1 VGELVGIVLGAGSS
15 LRMGRPKQLL
25 ALGTVTVLGRS
36 VAAATAATLDRVL
49 VVVPRSLPEVAEA
62 VAGSRAETVTLD
74 DAPEPPPDDDRTD
87 DRAHAHRPGC
97 SSSLQA
103 GLARADGADAIVLL
117 LGDMPT
123 LPTAVIDQVVAE
135 WRSRRSWAAVTAYR
149 DGIGHPFVFS
159 ADAFAT
165 LRDLHGDKAVWKVVE
180 REPPER
186 IRRIPV
192 DAPRP
197 PDVDT
202 WDDYLDLCRH
212 LDVLPTERA

>member
-15 LRMGRPKQLL
+15 VRMGRPKQLL
-25 ALGTVTVLGRS
+25 ALGTSTVLGRS

-49 VVVPRSLPEVAEA
+49 VVVPRSIPEVGQALP
-62 VAGSRAETVTLD
+62 AGRAETVTLD
-74 DAPEPPPDDDRTD
+74 DMPVPPPDDDLSD
-87 DRAHAHRPGC
+87 GAHAHRPGC

-103 GLARADGADAIVLL
+103 GLARADEADAVVLL

-123 LPTAVIDQVVAE
+123 LPTTVIDQVIAD
-135 WRSRRSWAAVTAYR
+135 WRDRRPWAAVTAYR

-165 LRDLHGDKAVWKVVE
+165 LRGLHGDKAVWKVVE
-180 REPPER
+180 HEPPER
-186 IRRIPV
+186 IRRIPI
-192 DAPRP
+192 DTPRP

-202 WDDYLDLCRH
+202 WEDYLDVCRR
-212 LDVLPTERA
+212 LDVLPIERT